1 MRTRFL
7 TIALSA
13 LGMLAACSEPTG
25 PALESP
31 SASVARGAT
40 RTVTAMTQNMYVG
53 ADVDAVI
60 GALASPDPSDDI
72 PALLVAIETLGATD
86 YPARAGALAAAI
98 AKARPHVVGLQ
109 EVSQIDIDLTALG
122 LPAVVHLDFLAIL
135 GDSLAARGL
144 QYAVAVKVRNIV
156 AQPLPGIGLVDY
168 DAILVDADRVTVT
181 ATEARTFA
189 HNLGVVAP
197 GVELKRGWVLAR
209 VLIGGAP
216 YAFANTHLES
226 GAAAGLSD
234 LRAAQAMELVSGLSA
249 DVPTMVLGD
258 LNDIPG
264 SAMHHVL
271 SGARFIDSWAALR
284 GGAPGFTCCQRA
296 DLGNHVS
303 ALDQRIDYVWTRG
316 FQRHR
321 ELDGRVWRIGTEPR
335 DRIPG
340 PLHPIWPSDHAGLV
354 LTVAEAPAH

>member
-1 MRTRFL
+1 MTTRFL
-7 TIALSA
+7 TVGLAA
-13 LGMLAACSEPTG
+13 LGMLAACSEPTS
-25 PALESP
+25 PPLESP
-31 SASVARGAT
+31 SAQLARGAT
-40 RTVTAMTQNMYVG
+40 HTVTAMTQNMYVG

-60 GALASPDPSDDI
+60 GALASPNPSDDI
-72 PALLVAIETLGATD
+72 PALLVALETLGATD
-86 YPARAGALAAAI
+86 YPARAGAFAAAI

-135 GDSLAARGL
+135 KDSLAARGL
-144 QYAVAVKVRNIV
+144 HYAVAAQVRNIV

-168 DAILVDADRVTVT
+168 DVILVDADRVTVT

-189 HNLGVVAP
+189 YNLGVVAP

-209 VLIGGAP
+209 VLISGTP

-226 GAAAGLSD
+226 GASPGLSE
-234 LRAAQAMELVSGLSA
+234 LRAAQAAELVSSLPA

-258 LNDIPG
+258 LNDVPG
-264 SAMHHVL
+264 SAMYRVL
-271 SGARFIDSWAALR
+271 SGARFIDSWAALQR
-284 GGAPGFTCCQRA
+284 GAPGYTCCQRP
-296 DLGNHVS
+296 DLGNPVS
-303 ALDQRIDYVWTRG
+303 ALDERIDYVWARG

-321 ELDGRVWRIGTEPR
+321 ERLGQVYRVGAEPE
-335 DRIPG
+335 DRIAG

-354 LTVAEAPAH
+354 LTVRARPAR